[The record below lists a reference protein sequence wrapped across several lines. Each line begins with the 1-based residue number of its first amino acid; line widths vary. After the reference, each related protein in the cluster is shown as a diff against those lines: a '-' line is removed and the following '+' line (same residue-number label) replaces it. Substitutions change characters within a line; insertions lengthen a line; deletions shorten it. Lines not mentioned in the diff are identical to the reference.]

1 MGLKVWGTTL
11 LIIHARPLTLPRIA
25 GESGVDALDLRLD
38 ERRFLDGELLSG
50 CRQGRAESWDAL
62 VRRYE
67 GLVYSVAMR
76 TGLNAAD
83 AADVTQSTFVAL
95 LESLDSLREE
105 EKLSSWLATVARRQA
120 SKMRRKTAHEFLQGE
135 AFEPDPVEEA
145 AWADILD
152 LQRALTALD
161 APCRDLLTAL
171 YFDPA
176 QPSYVEIA
184 ERFNRTVGGIGP
196 MRGRCLK
203 RMRTMLEQT
212 P

>member
-1 MGLKVWGTTL
+1 M
-11 LIIHARPLTLPRIA
+11 IHARPLDLPRIA
-25 GESGVDALDLRLD
+25 GEPFVDAPDLRMD
-38 ERRFLDGELLSG
+38 ERRFLDSELLAG
-50 CRQGRAESWDAL
+50 CKQGRAESWDVL

-67 GLVYSVAMR
+67 RLVYSVARR
-76 TGLNAAD
+76 TGLGAAD
-83 AADVTQSTFVAL
+83 AADVTQSAFIAL
-95 LESLDSLREE
+95 LESLDSVRDE

-120 SKMRRKTAHEFLQGE
+120 WKMRRKTANEFPQDE
-135 AFEPDPVEEA
+135 TPEPDPVEEA

-152 LQRALTALD
+152 LQQALTALD
-161 APCRDLLTAL
+161 APCRDLLSAL

>member
-1 MGLKVWGTTL
+1 M
-11 LIIHARPLTLPRIA
+11 IIHARPLSLPRFA
-25 GESGVDALDLRLD
+25 GESVVDAPDLRMD
-38 ERRFLDGELLSG
+38 ERRFLDSELLIG
-50 CRQGRAESWDAL
+50 CREGRSESWDVL

-67 GLVYSVAMR
+67 RLVYSVAMR

-83 AADVTQSTFVAL
+83 AADVTQSTFIAL
-95 LESLDSLREE
+95 LESLDSVRDE

-120 SKMRRKTAHEFLQGE
+120 WKMRRKTANELPQDE
-135 AFEPDPVEEA
+135 TPEPEPVEET
-145 AWADILD
+145 AWSDILD
-152 LQRALTALD
+152 LQQALMDLD

-203 RMRTMLEQT
+203 RMRTMLEHT